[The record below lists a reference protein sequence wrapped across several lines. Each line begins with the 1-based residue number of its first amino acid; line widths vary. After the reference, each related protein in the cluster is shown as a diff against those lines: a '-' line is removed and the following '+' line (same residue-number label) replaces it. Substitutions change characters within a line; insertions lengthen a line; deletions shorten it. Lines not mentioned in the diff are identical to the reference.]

1 MKHYL
6 LASDFD
12 QTLSFNDSGL
22 VLSELLGIPGF
33 EERSAG
39 LSHIHLVQQGAELAY
54 LLLHDPEYRRVR
66 QEHLREVGKRIRI
79 KQNLPLLLRLLGDLG
94 DRHFTFNVISAA
106 PEEVI
111 QSALEGVVSP
121 DHIFGTQFRYDPES
135 GEIQSIAR
143 VPAGYGKVAVLEEL
157 RDRLGVSHDQVI
169 YVGDGSSD
177 VHVMLHVN
185 QLDGLTIAVSE
196 NKYLTP
202 IARRTVL
209 GDDAMSV
216 AVPILEEVAGWN
228 PARIRAVFDSYGLV
242 LQEWAKTRTDS
253 LVIRHPGVVP
263 PAVA

>member
-33 EERSAG
+33 EQRSAG
-39 LSHIHLVQQGAELAY
+39 LGHIHLVQQGAELAY

-66 QEHLREVGKRIRI
+66 QEHLREVGKRIRV
-79 KQNLPLLLRLLGDLG
+79 KQNLPLFLRLLGDLG
-94 DRHFTFNVISAA
+94 DRRFTFNVISAA

-121 DHIFGTQFRYDPES
+121 DHIYGTQFRYDPVS
-135 GEIQSIAR
+135 GEIESIAR

-157 RDRLGVSHDQVI
+157 RNRLGVSHDRVI

-185 QLDGLTIAVSE
+185 RLDGLTIAVSE

-228 PARIRAVFDSYGLV
+228 AARIRAVFDSYGLV

-253 LVIRHPGVVP
+253 LVIRPPGVVP